1 MASTSSF
8 LRTSSCLLRS
18 VNNMTRPIMMSQT
31 KSLSSLTKMSQASSS
46 IIPRISSVT
55 ATRSMA
61 TKGDQDL
68 SKFLQEEIQTEKKNS
83 RALPKLDG
91 WAVKTDGAEITLTKD
106 VAGGEKVMITLNVN
120 HTVDSAQPDDGT
132 EEVTIILALPF
143 HQNINCVNFRHQ
155 KCCLSLLLKL
165 I

>member
-1 MASTSSF
+1 
-8 LRTSSCLLRS
+8 
-18 VNNMTRPIMMSQT
+18 MSQT

-132 EEVTIILALPF
+132 EEVI
-143 HQNINCVNFRHQ
+143 V
-155 KCCLSLLLKL
+155 KLLLFSVYIFSKM
-165 I
+165 